1 MARTQQSP
9 KKSWAATA
17 IAVIA
22 LQAVA
27 AVYFII
33 DGIGE
38 GMLSGDGAGG
48 SSISPMLALDML
60 VGIALLAGIA
70 YAALTFRRLGQEARR
85 RDQAL
90 LAARGAL
97 GELIFS
103 RFAEWNLS
111 VGEAEVALF
120 ALKGFSTAEIAE
132 LRGSANGTVRS
143 QLSQIYTKAGVSG
156 QPMLMSLFLDELLDT
171 PAQL

>member
-1 MARTQQSP
+1 MARTQESP
-9 KKSWAATA
+9 KTSRAGAA

-27 AVYFII
+27 AVYFIV

-38 GMLSGDGAGG
+38 GMWTAGRAA
-48 SSISPMLALDML
+48 SPLLALDLL

-70 YAALTFRRLGQEARR
+70 YAALTFRRMGQEARR

-90 LAARGAL
+90 SAARGAL
-97 GELIFS
+97 GELILS
-103 RFAEWNLS
+103 RFSEWNLS
-111 VGEAEVALF
+111 AGEAEVALF
-120 ALKGFSTAEIAE
+120 ALKGFSTGEIAE

-171 PAQL
+171 PPPA